1 MDLQLVQRAVAQGKV
16 VLGGNGLA
24 FSLFFG
30 GDTQIQG
37 DGHEDDPLVTPAA
50 PESKWIEALFATAAA
65 RSRQRQNSLRSGRH
79 LSCIPGPPE

>member
-1 MDLQLVQRAVAQGKV
+1 MDLQLMQRAVAQGKV
-16 VLGGNGLA
+16 VLGGDGLA

-50 PESKWIEALFATAAA
+50 RESKWIKALLRPPLPGPALK
-65 RSRQRQNSLRSGRH
+65 NSLREGRH
-79 LSCIPGPPE
+79 LSCVWRAPE

>member
-16 VLGGNGLA
+16 VLGGDGLE

-30 GDTQIQG
+30 GDAQIQG

-50 PESKWIEALFATAAA
+50 RESKWIEALFAASAA
-65 RSRQRQNSLRSGRH
+65 RSRPRKIVRGDGDIYLAF
-79 LSCIPGPPE
+79 

>member
-1 MDLQLVQRAVAQGKV
+1 MNLQLVQRAVAQGKV
-16 VLGGNGLA
+16 VLSGDGLA

-50 PESKWIEALFATAAA
+50 RESKWIVVLFATP
-65 RSRQRQNSLRSGRH
+65 L
-79 LSCIPGPPE
+79 PGPGPEK

>member
-50 PESKWIEALFATAAA
+50 PESKWIEGVICDRRCPVPAATK
-65 RSRQRQNSLRSGRH
+65 
-79 LSCIPGPPE
+79 